1 MDSLQKIV
9 LISLSTPTY
18 NNVRAASALPYHLI
32 RAQRGEGTA
41 FVVYSFNIN
50 EIAPDEIK
58 QIEASL
64 GITIRLLPRPR
75 WMFLMMR
82 LRLLLLRVFLRYPLG
97 SYYRLPSAAIQAV
110 KAEKPDVVWI
120 YGEEIAGLARWFSG
134 MRCVVTMP
142 DCESLF
148 YYRLLGKTF
157 ATRNLFQILK
167 SSFAYHQYLSLER
180 HICLPH
186 VRYHFVGQADASFFQ
201 SHAEQGE
208 TLFLRHPLYDYKGK
222 PIAFHQPRI
231 KLLIAGRNDFYM
243 ADEVQKVIALLT
255 VRDAVAEVGA
265 IKAHYDIAFLGKGW
279 EPCVEALQ
287 YAGFAVSHQRFAEDY
302 IEALQ
307 AHDIQLTPIAV
318 GTGTKGKVLDAI
330 ANGLLVVGTL
340 GALENIAVEHGKS
353 CLLYHSPHELVTM
366 LATIPQHVSD
376 YERMAEAGREQVL
389 AHHQCLSIV
398 HKLFHW
404 DISSAE

>member
-1 MDSLQKIV
+1 M
-9 LISLSTPTY
+9 
-18 NNVRAASALPYHLI
+18 
-32 RAQRGEGTA
+32 
-41 FVVYSFNIN
+41 
-50 EIAPDEIK
+50 
-58 QIEASL
+58 
-64 GITIRLLPRPR
+64 
-75 WMFLMMR
+75 
-82 LRLLLLRVFLRYPLG
+82 
-97 SYYRLPSAAIQAV
+97 
-110 KAEKPDVVWI
+110 KAESPDVVWI

-148 YYRLLGKTF
+148 YYRLLGKSF

-167 SSFAYHQYLSLER
+167 SSFAYHQYLALER
-180 HICLPH
+180 HISLPH

-255 VRDAVAEVGA
+255 ARDAAAEVSA
-265 IKAHYDIAFLGKGW
+265 IKMHYDIAFLGKGW

-287 YAGFAVSHQRFAEDY
+287 HAGFAVSHQRFAEDY

-307 AHDIQLTPIAV
+307 ANDIQLTPIAV

-330 ANGLLVVGTL
+330 ANGLLAVGTP

-389 AHHQCLSIV
+389 AHHQCLAIV

>member
-1 MDSLQKIV
+1 M
-9 LISLSTPTY
+9 
-18 NNVRAASALPYHLI
+18 PYHLI

-75 WMFLMMR
+75 WMLVMMR
-82 LRLLLLRVFLRYPLG
+82 LRLLLLRVLLRYPLA
-97 SYYRLPSAAIQAV
+97 SYYRLSSAAIQAV
-110 KAEKPDVVWI
+110 KAENPDVVWI

-167 SSFAYHQYLSLER
+167 SSFAYHQYLALER
-180 HICLPH
+180 HISLPH

-201 SHAEQGE
+201 SHAEQCE
-208 TLFLRHPLYDYKGK
+208 TLFLRHPLYDYK
-222 PIAFHQPRI
+222 PQQIAFHQPRI

-255 VRDAVAEVGA
+255 ARDA
-265 IKAHYDIAFLGKGW
+265 
-279 EPCVEALQ
+279 
-287 YAGFAVSHQRFAEDY
+287 
-302 IEALQ
+302 
-307 AHDIQLTPIAV
+307 
-318 GTGTKGKVLDAI
+318 
-330 ANGLLVVGTL
+330 
-340 GALENIAVEHGKS
+340 
-353 CLLYHSPHELVTM
+353 
-366 LATIPQHVSD
+366 
-376 YERMAEAGREQVL
+376 
-389 AHHQCLSIV
+389 
-398 HKLFHW
+398 
-404 DISSAE
+404 